1 MCALNIVQACETA
14 HGGWGMQ
21 IRTME
26 AGAVA
31 AVARV
36 MFESEAQGWPEA
48 LQWMTQAAGSPN
60 KSHREVALV
69 LLAALMER
77 IGALVALLY
86 VVALPRADCSGGGRT
101 VSV

>member
-1 MCALNIVQACETA
+1 
-14 HGGWGMQ
+14 
-21 IRTME
+21 ME

-36 MFESEAQGWPEA
+36 MFESSKQGWPEA
-48 LQWMTQAAGSPN
+48 LQWMTQAASSPD

-77 IGALVALLY
+77 IGA
-86 VVALPRADCSGGGRT
+86 P
-101 VSV
+101 